1 MCKELTPKEHARE
14 YIGKLIDQYADWTK
28 ENEFNMKRSDDR
40 EYDRMYT
47 ENMMSEQ
54 FRKELTKLQNIVND
68 IEEA

>member
-1 MCKELTPKEHARE
+1 MSKELTPKEHARE
-14 YIGKLIDQYADWTK
+14 YIGKLIDQYADWIR
-28 ENEFNMKRSDDR
+28 ENNMNMKFVEDM
-40 EYDRMYT
+40 EYHLLFT